1 MEKYSAYR
9 DPGTG
14 IQPFLTPVPSP
25 GSHSSVLPAALLPL
39 RYVVGLLRLTLIVLL
54 ATVYALVAAV
64 FAVIPPLKRVVSSAL
79 IRAVLFCLGF
89 IWISTEIVSKK
100 RGRSQKLKDSW
111 NPGAGDLIVTNW
123 ASWVELLWLAYRF
136 NPVFVLPIPES
147 HVQKAFSITP
157 SPISSTPRRRSGR
170 SSMPEVPS
178 SSRTPSSQ
186 IEIIGFTPV
195 SLLTIIRETGRA
207 PPYVSVT
214 KATKPR
220 SLDEIR
226 KTSDRPVVVFPEC
239 TTSNGRGLLRF
250 ATLFQQQ
257 SLPVKGWNLF
267 IMCVRYDPP
276 TGLSPTVTHSIPSL
290 SSFNEKL
297 NPLPHIFTLASSLT
311 TPALT
316 IRLLAQADSP
326 SSPTFMVNEILNVGP
341 GVSARDE
348 LAEASAVLIS
358 QLGKFKRMT
367 MGWEDKVRFLEFYGS
382 KRK

>member
-25 GSHSSVLPAALLPL
+25 GSHSSVLSAALLPL
-39 RYVVGLLRLTLIVLL
+39 QYVVGILRLILIILL
-54 ATVYALVAAV
+54 ASVYALVAAV
-64 FAVIPPLKRVVSSAL
+64 FAVVPPLKRVISSAL

-89 IWISTEIVSKK
+89 FWISTEIVSKK

-147 HVQKAFSITP
+147 PVQKAFSITP

-178 SSRTPSSQ
+178 SSRNPSSQ

-267 IMCVRYDPP
+267 VMCVRYDPP
-276 TGLSPTVTHSIPSL
+276 TGLSPTVTHSIPSS
-290 SSFNEKL
+290 SSFKGKL

-382 KRK
+382 KHT